1 MRRSNLCSIC
11 GLYLII
17 WPKTCQMIG
26 HRPHDFMVENRY
38 NFMVEEAEIYLDQQ
52 ILLLACFMF
61 ENKSMTRAF
70 VSKEVFGD
78 EISDYQ
84 NVTT

>member
-1 MRRSNLCSIC
+1 
-11 GLYLII
+11 
-17 WPKTCQMIG
+17 MIG